1 MELNLKY
8 GREIVKGKLP
18 LSNCQ
23 ELLPKPCKAAITDL
37 SAHLRQKLNHPTK
50 GPALN
55 EIVKPGERV
64 VILVSDI
71 TRLWN
76 RTRDYLPTILA
87 YLEECSIEPSDIC
100 ILIAR
105 GCHRSQ
111 TEAELEEIVGKEIFA
126 KYEVVEH
133 DADDPDGLSYV
144 GTTSRENAVYVN
156 RRVAEADRV
165 ILTGG
170 IIHHA
175 MAGFGGG
182 RKSIL
187 PGVAGRQTVEH
198 NHLYTLHPTEIAINP
213 AIGSNKLEGNPLHED
228 MVEAAALVNPDFL
241 VNAVLDP
248 QNEIVD
254 FFTGHWLDAWLAGCE
269 LVNDI
274 YGVPFAEQGDL
285 VVASCG
291 GFPYDISLYQASKT
305 FYNAG
310 LATKEGGSLILLI
323 QAQDGPGSD
332 DFFGWYDNETSE
344 QFYHNLKANFSIP
357 GYLAYLIYT
366 IAQSRKVYVVT
377 DCDAA
382 MVAKMGV
389 VPTATLQEAI
399 DQACADLQ
407 DDSKVWIIPEGGFTF
422 PIMKS

>member
-1 MELNLKY
+1 LELNLKY

-213 AIGSNKLEGNPLHED
+213 AI
-228 MVEAAALVNPDFL
+228 
-241 VNAVLDP
+241 DP
-248 QNEIVD
+248 TN
-254 FFTGHWLDAWLAGCE
+254 
-269 LVNDI
+269 
-274 YGVPFAEQGDL
+274 
-285 VVASCG
+285 
-291 GFPYDISLYQASKT
+291 
-305 FYNAG
+305 
-310 LATKEGGSLILLI
+310 
-323 QAQDGPGSD
+323 
-332 DFFGWYDNETSE
+332 
-344 QFYHNLKANFSIP
+344 
-357 GYLAYLIYT
+357 
-366 IAQSRKVYVVT
+366 
-377 DCDAA
+377 
-382 MVAKMGV
+382 
-389 VPTATLQEAI
+389 
-399 DQACADLQ
+399 
-407 DDSKVWIIPEGGFTF
+407 
-422 PIMKS
+422 